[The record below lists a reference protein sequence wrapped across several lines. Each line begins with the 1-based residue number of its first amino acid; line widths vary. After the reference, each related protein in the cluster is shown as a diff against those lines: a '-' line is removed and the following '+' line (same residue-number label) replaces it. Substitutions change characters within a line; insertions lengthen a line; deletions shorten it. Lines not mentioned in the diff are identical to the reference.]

1 MSWVI
6 SRHLSKSGGNHI
18 KYRIGQYNKFTSS
31 KLLQCRQ
38 LSNSLIISPH
48 YNKFKKKNTKQD
60 YSSIDHYVTS
70 KMLNPFDPK
79 ISENYQDM
87 WLKIYA
93 REILDNFS
101 LEKSTLRLLGY
112 SSLCEYIRGEYS
124 CDSYKEDFF
133 GRVIKLIQK
142 NKKYYSLTNNIRLP
156 PKWVEY
162 MDGEGYMGYYNL
174 NTKKITYSREFILIE
189 EIKKMVGWS

>member
-1 MSWVI
+1 
-6 SRHLSKSGGNHI
+6 
-18 KYRIGQYNKFTSS
+18 
-31 KLLQCRQ
+31 
-38 LSNSLIISPH
+38 
-48 YNKFKKKNTKQD
+48 
-60 YSSIDHYVTS
+60 
-70 KMLNPFDPK
+70 MLNPLDPK
-79 ISENYQDM
+79 IRANYQDM

-101 LEKSTLRLLGY
+101 FEKSTLRLLGY

-162 MDGEGYMGYYNL
+162 MDEEGYMGYYNL